1 MTTEQ
6 ARAKLILFYGVS
18 DPTSREIA
26 LYVLYGDNAPF
37 LQAKEQTQ
45 VVRWS
50 SWGCYIVDDVRDKE
64 GNDLC
69 GRFLANIR
77 ATVLTESDG
86 ENV

>member
-1 MTTEQ
+1 MDKKFTGFTDKNGRQICEGDKVGFWENIEPYTGWVYMT
-6 ARAKLILFYGVS
+6 G
-18 DPTSREIA
+18 
-26 LYVLYGDNAPF
+26 
-37 LQAKEQTQ
+37 

>member
-1 MTTEQ
+1 MT
-6 ARAKLILFYGVS
+6 G
-18 DPTSREIA
+18 
-26 LYVLYGDNAPF
+26 
-37 LQAKEQTQ
+37 